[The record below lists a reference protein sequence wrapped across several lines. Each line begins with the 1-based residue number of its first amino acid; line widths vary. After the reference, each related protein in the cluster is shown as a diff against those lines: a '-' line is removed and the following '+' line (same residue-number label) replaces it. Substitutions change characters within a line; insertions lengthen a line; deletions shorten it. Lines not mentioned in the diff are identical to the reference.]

1 MLYLPLLLPAR
12 SSSTMGNHVLAASI
26 SMLSLLVMVGDTD
39 SKTDGSFLMDSDPS
53 RCMRH
58 HYVDSISHP
67 LYKCSSKVR
76 LLLTSH
82 SRMLR
87 GKSLVK

>member
-1 MLYLPLLLPAR
+1 
-12 SSSTMGNHVLAASI
+12 MGSHVLAASI
-26 SMLSLLVMVGDTD
+26 SMLSLLAMLGDVD
-39 SKTDGSFLMDSDPS
+39 SKPDSSFMIDNDPS

-76 LLLTSH
+76 ALLPHRSVKMSH
-82 SRMLR
+82 F
-87 GKSLVK
+87 V

>member
-1 MLYLPLLLPAR
+1 MLYLPLLLPA
-12 SSSTMGNHVLAASI
+12 SNSSTMGNHVLAASI
-26 SMLSLLVMVGDTD
+26 SMLSLLVMMGDTD
-39 SKTDGSFLMDSDPS
+39 SKSDGSFLMDSDPS

-76 LLLTSH
+76 PLLTS
-82 SRMLR
+82 SQQDAAREELL
-87 GKSLVK
+87 K